1 MTDDDKQ
8 AIYEKIAKRM
18 FPDYKWDLGDTQEI
32 FDRCQAGIVNRRNQ
46 LIKILFE
53 ELT

>member
-18 FPDYKWDLGDTQEI
+18 FPDYEWDLGDDVEI
-32 FDRCQAGIVNRRNQ
+32 FHKCQAGVINRRNQ
-46 LIKILFE
+46 LVKILLE
-53 ELT
+53 ELA